1 MLYDKVNIIKKNL
14 SAYAIRVNNHLIH
27 FWRVF
32 VKHSG
37 CQAHVHHFITHQVNF
52 RLCLTASSL
61 DDLVRRHRWH
71 WQKELSETISSGEAQ
86 LKAVFTCLFPVPTSL
101 VCIFFYFFF
110 LQTKPFSCSG
120 KSYMTINS
128 IDRRH
133 VLLMRLTVWNHERP
147 HVR

>member
-32 VKHSG
+32 VKHSRG
-37 CQAHVHHFITHQVNF
+37 QADVHHFITHQVNF

-71 WQKELSETISSGEAQ
+71 
-86 LKAVFTCLFPVPTSL
+86 
-101 VCIFFYFFF
+101 
-110 LQTKPFSCSG
+110 
-120 KSYMTINS
+120 
-128 IDRRH
+128 
-133 VLLMRLTVWNHERP
+133 
-147 HVR
+147 